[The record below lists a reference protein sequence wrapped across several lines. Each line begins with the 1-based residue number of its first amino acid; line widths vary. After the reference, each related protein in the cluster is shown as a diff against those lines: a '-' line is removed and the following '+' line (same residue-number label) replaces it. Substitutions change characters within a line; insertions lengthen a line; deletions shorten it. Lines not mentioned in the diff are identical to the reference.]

1 MGCRQP
7 ISANSNCPM
16 NRTLLRS
23 FLFLGCLASAQ
34 LAFAAEPAFR
44 PLFNGK
50 DLTSWDGNPAVWSVR
65 DGALTGVTTGP
76 ESLPYNQ
83 FLIWRGGTVKNFELH
98 AKLRQTGN
106 NSGIQYR
113 SKELP
118 AVGPWSMGGYQCDA
132 HSRLSSNGKLYEE
145 LGRTTLAE
153 NGQSVVVDP
162 QGVRWLV
169 AEHEPITVDSAEW
182 NDFTII
188 AQGNH
193 VIHKINGRVT
203 VEVWDFETKA
213 RQPEGLLAI
222 QIHRG
227 PAMTAQVKEIMLKVL
242 PDAPEL
248 PFNPS
253 LIPAG
258 AKQLPALPPAT
269 LPKKS

>member
-1 MGCRQP
+1 MKK
-7 ISANSNCPM
+7 A
-16 NRTLLRS
+16 LLGFLLLTGGFACTS
-23 FLFLGCLASAQ
+23 FVS
-34 LAFAAEPAFR
+34 AAEPGFR
-44 PLFNGK
+44 SLFNGQ
-50 DLTSWDGNPAVWSVR
+50 DLVGWDGNPAVWSVR
-65 DGALTGVTTGP
+65 DGAITGATQGP

-83 FLIWRGGTVKNFELH
+83 FIIWRGGIVKNFELH

-153 NGQSVVVDP
+153 NGQSVVIDP

-169 AEHEPITVDSAEW
+169 AEHEPITVDSAAY

-188 AQGNH
+188 AEGNH
-193 VIHKINGRVT
+193 VIHKINGHVT

-227 PAMTAQVKEIMLKVL
+227 PAMTAQVKEILFKEL
-242 PDAPEL
+242 PDKPEV
-248 PFNPS
+248 PFNPA
-253 LIPAG
+253 LIPPG
-258 AKQLPALPPAT
+258 AKQLPALPAAT
-269 LPKKS
+269 LPKKP